1 MKKVVNVMLISS
13 LVIGLVSCSGSKKEP
28 NADELK
34 AQLIEQISTKEKALK
49 EKGYT
54 PASVSELDEM
64 VKLYKGFAQN
74 NPLDEKT
81 PEYLFKA
88 AEMQGALG
96 DYTGAIGTYE
106 SIVANY
112 KDYLKCPEAQFAVG
126 FIYENYLKQLGK
138 AEEAYQKV
146 VANYPKHKFS
156 LEAKAA
162 IENLGM
168 SDEELIRKFEE
179 MNKAN
184 S

>member
-1 MKKVVNVMLISS
+1 MLIM
-13 LVIGLVSCSGSKKEP
+13 LVLVNLTACTGAKTEASTE
-28 NADELK
+28 ELK
-34 AQLIEQISTKEKALK
+34 AQLIEQISIKEKALK

-54 PASVSELDEM
+54 PASMSELDEL

-81 PEYLFKA
+81 PEYLFKC

-96 DYTGAIGTYE
+96 DYTRAISTYE
-106 SIVANY
+106 NIVANY
-112 KDYLKCPEAQFAVG
+112 KDFIKCPEAQFAVG

-179 MNKAN
+179 MNKPKV
-184 S
+184 